1 MGKISILE
9 HYVLHPIASVEDIL
23 SVWLGSREDHYRV
36 DSINSIVIHTYILQY
51 TIQSVISKL
60 GNGKSKCLKRIE
72 RSSGINTA
80 VETSRELRLVVLAL
94 NLKI

>member
-36 DSINSIVIHTYILQY
+36 GSINSIVIHTYMLQFS
-51 TIQSVISKL
+51 IQSVISKL